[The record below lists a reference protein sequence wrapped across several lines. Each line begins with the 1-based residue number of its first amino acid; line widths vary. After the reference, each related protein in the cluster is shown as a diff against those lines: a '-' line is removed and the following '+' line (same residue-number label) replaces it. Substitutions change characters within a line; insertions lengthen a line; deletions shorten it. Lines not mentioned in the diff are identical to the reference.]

1 MVVTTAVE
9 NNEPIFMLPSDYR
22 RLEQTIGEYD
32 EQYRRTLAGTA
43 ETTNISSETWHDN
56 PAFDEVQQQA
66 KMSFSQLKKFQAIKN
81 SAVVVHTL
89 PEGGRVAIGSRVMVS
104 WNQNENDLD
113 TLVLTGY
120 IVPGSPEEE
129 VSTTS
134 PLGSLLL
141 NAQSGDTIKGTLNGR
156 SIELKVHAVE
166 PASEYFE

>member
-9 NNEPIFMLPSDYR
+9 NNEPIFILPSDYR
-22 RLEQTIGEYD
+22 RLEQAIDEYD
-32 EQYRRTLAGTA
+32 QQYRRTLAGTA
-43 ETTNISSETWHDN
+43 ETTDISSETWHDN

-66 KMSFSQLKKFQAIKN
+66 KMSLSQLRKFQAIKN
-81 SAVVVHTL
+81 SAVVVNVL
-89 PEGGRVAIGSRVMVS
+89 PEEGRVAVGSRVMVS

-129 VSTTS
+129 ISTTS

-141 NAQSGDTIKGTLNGR
+141 NTQTGDTIKGNLNGR
-156 SIELKVHAVE
+156 SIEITIHAVE

>member
-9 NNEPIFMLPSDYR
+9 NNELIFMLPSDYR
-22 RLEQTIGEYD
+22 RLEQAIEEYD
-32 EQYRRTLAGTA
+32 QQYRRTLAGTA
-43 ETTNISSETWHDN
+43 ETTDISSETWHDN

-66 KMSFSQLKKFQAIKN
+66 KMSLNQLRKFQTIKN

-89 PEGGRVAIGSRVMVS
+89 PEGGRVSVGSRVIVS
-104 WNQNENDLD
+104 WNQNENELD

-141 NAQSGDTIKGTLNGR
+141 KAQAGDIIRGTLNGR
-156 SIELKVHAVE
+156 SIELKVHTVE